1 MQFSAYFAELREN
14 VIVLYGGGRQLPAE
28 RNDCSRLQ
36 DLSKKAL
43 MEVSTF
49 DTDLLDFIKNELLEC
64 LGKVANRTQ
73 S

>member
-1 MQFSAYFAELREN
+1 
-14 VIVLYGGGRQLPAE
+14 
-28 RNDCSRLQ
+28 
-36 DLSKKAL
+36 